1 MKLVFFEYTKNCE
14 EFNILVKATSEDAS
28 RRDLKQGQLLFESI
42 YQNIILIDAQL
53 CEIESAIARKNIKI
67 FGSDEKKMF
76 DQDVISVEYRPD
88 FEQGIR
94 KWENLQNIDYDDYI
108 HKICPSISQVL
119 EFLGSDFDH
128 EKYRLLTLDMEKEN
142 KENKENKKGNILYL
156 EPGRISKF
164 RDSIKQHIEIVLEYY
179 SKQSFKLTEYIDLFL
194 RLE

>member
-1 MKLVFFEYTKNCE
+1 
-14 EFNILVKATSEDAS
+14 EFNILLKATSEDAS

-42 YQNIILIDAQL
+42 YQNIILIDAQI
-53 CEIESAIARKNIKI
+53 CGIESAIACKNIKI

-76 DQDVISVEYRPD
+76 DQEVILVEYRPD

-94 KWENLQNIDYDDYI
+94 KWENLQNIDYNDYI
-108 HKICPSISQVL
+108 HNIYPSISKVL

-142 KENKENKKGNILYL
+142 KENKKGNILYL
-156 EPGRISKF
+156 EPGSISKF
-164 RDSIKQHIEIVLEYY
+164 SNSIKQHIEIVLEYY

-194 RLE
+194 RLN